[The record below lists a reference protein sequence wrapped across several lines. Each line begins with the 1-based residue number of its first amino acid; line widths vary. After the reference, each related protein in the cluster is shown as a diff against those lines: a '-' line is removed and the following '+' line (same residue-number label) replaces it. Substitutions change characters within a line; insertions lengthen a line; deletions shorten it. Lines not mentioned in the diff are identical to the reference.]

1 MLNVDYKILAKPF
14 AKRLRDILP
23 DKIHPDQRGF
33 VAGRRLSDSVL
44 DVYALIDIILD
55 RGEDFLMCSLDI
67 RKAFNSIDW
76 GFLFYVLNLYGFPK
90 EFLTWFNVIYND
102 RTARVVN
109 NNEWSDP
116 IAIQKG
122 NFQGCPLSPLFFVL
136 AIEILAI
143 RIRENS
149 EIEGIVFGGVHKK
162 LNLVADDI
170 LLLFKN
176 TYSGCNQ
183 VEEEILEFSRNSGL
197 SINRDKL
204 HVFKV
209 ISLIYD

>member
-1 MLNVDYKILAKPF
+1 M
-14 AKRLRDILP
+14 
-23 DKIHPDQRGF
+23 
-33 VAGRRLSDSVL
+33 
-44 DVYALIDIILD
+44 
-55 RGEDFLMCSLDI
+55 
-67 RKAFNSIDW
+67 
-76 GFLFYVLNLYGFPK
+76 
-90 EFLTWFNVIYND
+90 
-102 RTARVVN
+102 VN

-149 EIEGIVFGGVHKK
+149 EIEGIVFEGVHKK

-197 SINRDKL
+197 SINRDKCTITRINAN
-204 HVFKV
+204 HTPPR
-209 ISLIYD
+209 I